1 MSRLPKPIHYG
12 LLLLIIGGIL
22 GGLLVLVN
30 SITAPIIAENE
41 IKEVAPILETLV
53 PTCDEFVPVTDEVEG
68 LPSEVLKVYYGY
80 EGDSV
85 KAVIYWTE
93 TAAYGT
99 LVMKELIAIDVTT
112 DTIINVA
119 ITSSILTTHGQD
131 SLFTKYDTFFAGK
144 AVSLYANKVIGSF
157 NGSSSE
163 IISGATIS
171 SRGVVM
177 GVIHATTHYNAYNWG
192 F

>member
-22 GGLLVLVN
+22 GGLLVFVN

-41 IKEVAPILETLV
+41 IKEVQPTLEALI
-53 PTCDEFVPVTDEVEG
+53 PSCDRFVNVTEEVDN

-80 EGDSV
+80 EGETV

-93 TAAYGT
+93 TPAYGT
-99 LVMKELIAIDVTT
+99 LTIKELVAIDVTT
-112 DTIINVA
+112 DKLINVA
-119 ITSSILTTHGQD
+119 ITSTILTTHGKD
-131 SLFTKYDTFFAGK
+131 DLFTRYETYFAGK
-144 AVSLYANKVIGSF
+144 DVSLYANEAINDF
-157 NGSSSE
+157 NNTTPE
-163 IISGATIS
+163 IISGATVS
-171 SRGVVM
+171 SRGVVL
-177 GVIHATTHYNAYNWG
+177 GVIQATTHYHSTSWG